1 MFDIKELSSDPLWE
15 PSE

>member
-1 MFDIKELSSDPLWE
+1 MFDIKELSSDTLWE